1 MKKYFAVFMAALM
14 SLGTA
19 VSVSAASFSDI
30 NNVPWEGAKEYINK
44 VADLGLMVGDTDK
57 SGNKVFRAK
66 DRITYCEA
74 MQLAYSVLEK
84 TGSLETSENTVSK
97 WTDAMKKAD
106 IPQWAY
112 TAVAYGL

>member
-57 SGNKVFRAK
+57 SGNKVF
-66 DRITYCEA
+66 
-74 MQLAYSVLEK
+74 
-84 TGSLETSENTVSK
+84 
-97 WTDAMKKAD
+97 
-106 IPQWAY
+106 
-112 TAVAYGL
+112 